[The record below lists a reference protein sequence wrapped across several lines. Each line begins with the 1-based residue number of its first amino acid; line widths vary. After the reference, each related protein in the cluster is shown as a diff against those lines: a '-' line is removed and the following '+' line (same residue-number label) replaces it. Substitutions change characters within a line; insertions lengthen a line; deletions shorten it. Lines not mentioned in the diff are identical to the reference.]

1 GRLSGAAGA
10 GGVQRLPGRTGGRRR
25 PVSSPG
31 GRARAGKTPPARA
44 PGRALPA
51 VVFCD
56 DEWIVR
62 LGFEIRSIEDHA
74 AASARLRAMIGPL
87 ATELL
92 RLGVSVVLD
101 FSGNTVKARQWVR
114 TGFESAGAD
123 PGLHAIDAT
132 PPHS

>member
-1 GRLSGAAGA
+1 MATLHFICGKAGA
-10 GGVQRLPGRTGGRRR
+10 GKATLARDLGRT
-25 PVSSPG
+25 
-31 GRARAGKTPPARA
+31 
-44 PGRALPA
+44 LPA

-114 TGFESAGAD
+114 TVFESAGAD
-123 PGLHAIDAT
+123 HVLH
-132 PPHS
+132 